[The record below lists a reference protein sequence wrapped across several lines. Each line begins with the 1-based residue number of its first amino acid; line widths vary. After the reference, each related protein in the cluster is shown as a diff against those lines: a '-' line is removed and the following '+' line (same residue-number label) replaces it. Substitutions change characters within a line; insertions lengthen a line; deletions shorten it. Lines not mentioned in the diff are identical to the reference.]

1 MLGFKEEKK
10 GKKKKEKREGKEEK
24 KKKGVKHQELLNHL
38 EIKPSCG
45 QPISITPLK
54 NCNRKAQK
62 NLEVLLMEAE
72 IRKMKTESI
81 Q

>member
-10 GKKKKEKREGKEEK
+10 GKKKKEKREGKEE
-24 KKKGVKHQELLNHL
+24 KKGVKHQELLNHL

-54 NCNRKAQK
+54 NCNIKAQK

-72 IRKMKTESI
+72 IRKMKTKSI